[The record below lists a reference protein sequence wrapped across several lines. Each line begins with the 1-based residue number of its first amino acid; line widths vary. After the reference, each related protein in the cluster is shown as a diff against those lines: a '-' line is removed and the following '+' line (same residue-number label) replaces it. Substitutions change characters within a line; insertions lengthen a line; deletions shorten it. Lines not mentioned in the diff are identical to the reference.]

1 MKVTQ
6 RQKNL
11 LYHTFR
17 FLRASLFTTFWNNIV
32 FPIDLTIWSLER
44 IMSGPTLLFSRG
56 LAQIDILFI
65 AIRTNDSPG
74 GFLCPFFRLTVCLF
88 YLLVEVTKCGL
99 ICLVGNSKMP
109 TSRNFLGLT
118 RQCHDNRFPL
128 PSL

>member
-17 FLRASLFTTFWNNIV
+17 FLRASLFTTFWNNTV

-44 IMSGPTLLFSRG
+44 IMSGPTLLFPRG

-65 AIRTNDSPG
+65 AIRINDSPG
-74 GFLCPFFRLTVCLF
+74 GFLCPFFRLIVCLF

-99 ICLVGNSKMP
+99 ICLVGNSEMP
-109 TSRNFLGLT
+109 TSRNVLGLT